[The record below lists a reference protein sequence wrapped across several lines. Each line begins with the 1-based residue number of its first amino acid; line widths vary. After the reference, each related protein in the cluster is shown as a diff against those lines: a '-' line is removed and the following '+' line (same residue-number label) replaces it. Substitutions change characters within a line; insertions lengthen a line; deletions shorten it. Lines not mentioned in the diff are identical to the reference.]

1 MKKLLGLCLMTL
13 GLAAALGNS
22 ASAELLRFKGL
33 DGAGKGK
40 KVVLISGDEEYRSE
54 EAMPMLAKILSQHHG
69 FDCVVLFTLH
79 PEKGYIDPYNQNNLP
94 GLEELDDADLMIVF
108 TRFRTPSKGMEH
120 VEKYLDAGKPV
131 IGLRTATHG
140 FRGKWGYFGLQI
152 LGEKWVAHHGGHKRE
167 GCRGVVEEA
176 NAKHPVLNGVEDV
189 FAPSDV
195 YAVRNLD
202 EKQATVLLR
211 GAVTKTLDP
220 KSELV
225 DGKKNEPMQAL
236 AWLRE
241 YSSPGGGK
249 GQAFCTTMGAA
260 VDLVS
265 DDARRIVVNASY
277 HLTGLEVPMK
287 ADVSFVD
294 PFYPSFYGFV
304 KNPDFFAGRN
314 LKPEDFALGKTPVA
328 KDPPG
333 SPNWPFRKMGP
344 KE

>member
-1 MKKLLGLCLMTL
+1 MP
-13 GLAAALGNS
+13 
-22 ASAELLRFKGL
+22 
-33 DGAGKGK
+33 
-40 KVVLISGDEEYRSE
+40 RS
-54 EAMPMLAKILSQHHG
+54 
-69 FDCVVLFTLH
+69 
-79 PEKGYIDPYNQNNLP
+79 
-94 GLEELDDADLMIVF
+94 
-108 TRFRTPSKGMEH
+108 
-120 VEKYLDAGKPV
+120 
-131 IGLRTATHG
+131 
-140 FRGKWGYFGLQI
+140 
-152 LGEKWVAHHGGHKRE
+152 
-167 GCRGVVEEA
+167 VEEA
-176 NAKHPVLNGVEDV
+176 NAKHPVLNSVEDV

-202 EKQATVLLR
+202 EKKATVLLR

-277 HLTGLEVPMK
+277 HLTGLEVPKK

-333 SPNWPFRKMGP
+333 SPKWPFREMGP